1 MNNKMTPFEIQATK
15 KDDFVKVPYAK
26 PEFDTFDKRLHDLNT
41 NPSLLPNQRLPFCDW
56 TKIEKTPTIQPLSE
70 KPLSEKPLFDKPL
83 SEKPLFDKPP
93 FGLTNNL
100 HDFINIKT
108 SSVNLALAVLG
119 MTCVDYNNSSVD
131 DLIKTSFDTSLTM
144 KVDAL
149 NILLYYKKLDIMPL
163 QFPTNPTNPTSDFSS
178 NPDIYYYP
186 PKPYISI
193 NQTNPFNIPKLF
205 DSSVIPENYNPT
217 NQFNNRSTEPFN
229 NRSTGPSTS
238 LPINSY
244 LNQHFI

>member
-70 KPLSEKPLFDKPL
+70 KPLSDKPL

-119 MTCVDYNNSSVD
+119 MTYVDYNNNSVD

-163 QFPTNPTNPTSDFSS
+163 QFPTNPTNPTNPISDFSS
-178 NPDIYYYP
+178 NPDIYHYP

-205 DSSVIPENYNPT
+205 DSSVKPSNSVLT
-217 NQFNNRSTEPFN
+217 DPFN
-229 NRSTGPSTS
+229 NRSTCPSTS